1 MDLDDKD
8 LRILQTLNKNSRL
21 STYQLSKQTG
31 IPVTTVHNRLK
42 RLEDNKVIRAY
53 TIDVDYK
60 TVHRDVVVYI
70 LMTYDMNEMEKA
82 GLNTESLSKI
92 IWKIPEV
99 EDVSFVTGRFDLI
112 LKIRLESIRTLS
124 TLVLDKIRKVP
135 GIKRTETS
143 YALFHESRRR
153 I

>member
-42 RLEDNKVIRAY
+42 RLEEEHVIKNY
-53 TIDVDYK
+53 TIEVDYD
-60 TVHRDVVVYI
+60 TLQRNVIVYI
-70 LMTYDMNEMEKA
+70 LTTYDMNEMEKA
-82 GLNTESLSKI
+82 GLSTEGLSKI
-92 IWKIPEV
+92 LWKIPEV
-99 EDVSFVTGRFDLI
+99 EDVSFVTGRFDII
-112 LKIRLESIRTLS
+112 LKVRLEGIKTLNA
-124 TLVLDKIRKVP
+124 LVLDKIRKVP
-135 GIKRTETS
+135 GIKRTETI